1 MPLEQ
6 GQRVGDYEV
15 LSLLGSGGMG
25 RVYRVRNII
34 SDRVEAMKILLPDYA
49 SEPELAARF
58 MAEIRTLAA
67 LDHPNIAQLRT
78 AFQFENQLVMVMEF
92 VEGVTLDN
100 LARQGPAPVDK
111 ILEYATQV
119 LSALSYA
126 HSHGV
131 THRDI
136 KPANIMITSHGLA
149 KLMDFG
155 IAKSAGDMQL
165 TRPGTTMG
173 SVYYMAPEQVRGNT
187 VDARSDIYSFGVT
200 LYEMLTGKKPFQA
213 DTSFSVLNAQLNETP
228 TPPVQINPALPQAL
242 NDLVL
247 KAMAKAPWE
256 RFQSADEMRN
266 AIKAVQQGAPAS
278 AAAPPQAAFAG
289 RPAFAGATQAFAGP
303 AQAAPLGSPQ
313 GAPMGAPPAS
323 FSGAPQPVSAGVAW
337 QPVPV
342 SAPAGARKGHR
353 GLWIGLGA
361 AVALA
366 ALAAAAYVL
375 PHVWRTFAGQKT
387 EQAAAN
393 TQPAADTSANPATQ
407 PAAAQPVPTPAE
419 QPAAAPTAP
428 AEVSSVP
435 ASQPQPAATTPAA
448 AVKPKRSPYQPPA
461 RETRHAS
468 APAEMGA
475 QAAAQPSAPAASPQ
489 PAAPARPSPQEVR
502 NARDRYS
509 DLVART
515 DAAKSGVQTIRSQQQ
530 AQGLDLR
537 GDIVAAENRMYS
549 DMKEANQALSRND
562 PATANQYMDRADREL
577 TTLETFL
584 GQ

>member
-92 VEGVTLDN
+92 VEGVGMDN
-100 LARQGPAPVDK
+100 LARQGPAATDQ

-126 HSHGV
+126 HNHGV

-173 SVYYMAPEQVRGNT
+173 SVYYMSPEQVRGNT

-200 LYEMLTGKKPFQA
+200 LYEMLTGRKPFQA
-213 DTSFSVLNAQLNETP
+213 DTSFSVLNAQLNDAP

-242 NDLVL
+242 NEIVL

-256 RFQSADEMRN
+256 RFQTAEEMRN
-266 AIKAVQQGAPAS
+266 AIKAVQQGAQAS
-278 AAAPPQAAFAG
+278 AGAPATPFAAPP
-289 RPAFAGATQAFAGP
+289 PAFGSATQAFGGP
-303 AQAAPLGSPQ
+303 PQGASPGSPQ
-313 GAPMGAPPAS
+313 GP
-323 FSGAPQPVSAGVAW
+323 FSPAPQPAASQPAGVQPAGQGVSW
-337 QPVPV
+337 QPVDVAVPV
-342 SAPAGARKGHR
+342 GARKSNR
-353 GLWIGLGA
+353 GLWIAVGA
-361 AVALA
+361 VVALA
-366 ALAAAAYVL
+366 ALVAMAFVL
-375 PHVWRTFAGQKT
+375 PHVWRTFAGQRS
-387 EQAAAN
+387 EQAASTQTADTPAN
-393 TQPAADTSANPATQ
+393 PAAQPAATPETQTKPA
-407 PAAAQPVPTPAE
+407 PAAQSTATAPAAPTPAE
-419 QPAAAPTAP
+419 QPQPTAATSP
-428 AEVSSVP
+428 AVRKPERAPYTPVAHEKRQANTATSVSG
-435 ASQPQPAATTPAA
+435 QPATQS
-448 AVKPKRSPYQPPA
+448 SPPSA
-461 RETRHAS
+461 GAHHAAS
-468 APAEMGA
+468 AG
-475 QAAAQPSAPAASPQ
+475 
-489 PAAPARPSPQEVR
+489 PSPEEMQKAEDR
-502 NARDRYS
+502 IADLGARAS
-509 DLVART
+509 
-515 DAAKSGVQTIRSQQQ
+515 AAKNGVNSIRRQQQ

-537 GDIVAAENRMYS
+537 GDILAAQTRLNN
-549 DMKEANQALSRND
+549 DMNQANQALSRND
-562 PATANQYMDRADREL
+562 PATANQYMDRAEREL
-577 TTLETFL
+577 STLETFL